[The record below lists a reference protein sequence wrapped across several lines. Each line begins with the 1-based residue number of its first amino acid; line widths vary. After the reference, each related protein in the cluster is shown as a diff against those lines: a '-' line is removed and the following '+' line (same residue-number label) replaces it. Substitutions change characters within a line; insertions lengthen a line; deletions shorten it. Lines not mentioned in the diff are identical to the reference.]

1 MALVGLTRFKGQ
13 LNTRMTY
20 TATGQVTN
28 IAARLAD
35 LAKGGDI
42 LIGEETSRLIEGLW
56 PIYDRGLTALKGIDE
71 PRRVF
76 SLKRF

>member
-1 MALVGLTRFKGQ
+1 
-13 LNTRMTY
+13 MTY

-42 LIGEETSRLIEGLW
+42 LIGEETRRLIEGLW
-56 PIYDRGLTALKGIDE
+56 PSFDRGYATLKGIE
-71 PRRVF
+71 KPRRVY
-76 SLKRF
+76 SLKGPSP